1 MSVAFIAC
9 SLNFVL
15 QARNSPK
22 VGGGKEEKS
31 GGWGE
36 EGWKEEER
44 EGGGSL
50 EGGREGGRFLPS
62 FRSPFSNMSTQA
74 LCFIFSHITL
84 ISAYPNVLLTLPIPN
99 ALFIFCI
106 FNDIT
111 LALMHLW
118 V

>member
-31 GGWGE
+31 GGWG
-36 EGWKEEER
+36 KEER

-50 EGGREGGRFLPS
+50 EGGREGGKV
-62 FRSPFSNMSTQA
+62 ST
-74 LCFIFSHITL
+74 
-84 ISAYPNVLLTLPIPN
+84 
-99 ALFIFCI
+99 
-106 FNDIT
+106 
-111 LALMHLW
+111 
-118 V
+118 